1 METNAPFGGGVL
13 RASVS
18 VVIATIE
25 QCLKILRRHGA
36 VVEETLSV
44 AGAMWRSMFACSSVS
59 TPSITMGRWSDCA
72 ISSIDDTICALRP

>member
-1 METNAPFGGGVL
+1 METNVPFDGGVL

-36 VVEETLSV
+36 VVEEALSV
-44 AGAMWRSMFACSSVS
+44 AGAHVAQHVRLL
-59 TPSITMGRWSDCA
+59 
-72 ISSIDDTICALRP
+72 ICLDAFDHDGQMERLRHFEHR

>member
-1 METNAPFGGGVL
+1 M

-36 VVEETLSV
+36 VVEEALSV
-44 AGAMWRSMFACSSVS
+44 AGAHLSQHVCLLICLDAFNHNGQMERM
-59 TPSITMGRWSDCA
+59 A
-72 ISSIDDTICALRP
+72 ISSIDEMICVLRP